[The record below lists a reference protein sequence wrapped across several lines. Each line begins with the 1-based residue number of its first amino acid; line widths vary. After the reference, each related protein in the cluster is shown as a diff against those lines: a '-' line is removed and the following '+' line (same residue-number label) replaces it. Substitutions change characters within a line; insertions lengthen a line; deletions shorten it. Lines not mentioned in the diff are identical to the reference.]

1 MPRSTPHNKNKVY
14 FVGSGIAS
22 LAGAAF
28 LIRDGLIPGDNI
40 HILEELEITGGSLD
54 GAGSADEGYVI
65 RGGRMMEE
73 HYVCTYDLFASIPSL
88 TDSAKSVKD
97 EIVEFSRKYVSASRC
112 RLVRDGKKV
121 DVSSFELSEKDRL
134 DLFALLIHSEDSI
147 GDKSIEDWFSPS
159 FFEHNFWLM
168 WATMFAFQPWHSAV
182 ELKRYVRCR
191 TEHIQVYV
199 YCFLQAMGK
208 HHSTLCF
215 GHGNVVMV
223 NLIIR
228 RHS

>member
-1 MPRSTPHNKNKVY
+1 MPRTTPHNKNKVY

-73 HYVCTYDLFASIPSL
+73 HYVCTYDLFAGIPSL

-121 DVSSFELSEKDRL
+121 DVSSFELSEKIAWIYSPCLSILKIRL
-134 DLFALLIHSEDSI
+134 AIRALKTGSRPRFLSI
-147 GDKSIEDWFSPS
+147 ISG
-159 FFEHNFWLM
+159 
-168 WATMFAFQPWHSAV
+168 
-182 ELKRYVRCR
+182 
-191 TEHIQVYV
+191 
-199 YCFLQAMGK
+199 
-208 HHSTLCF
+208 
-215 GHGNVVMV
+215 
-223 NLIIR
+223 
-228 RHS
+228 